1 MMNYRKI
8 ANVVCMAG
16 VGLWLAGCAAQLQST
31 SSRIAAKPQKVDN
44 LAVWSEVGNVVY
56 VTGPTSPSKPF
67 PETFRQSLA
76 AALSA
81 QGVAVTY
88 KDVRNPGRMSTREIA
103 QLRAQDSPNATARLL
118 IEVKRVSTRPA
129 AWVDVEQV
137 VYHLTLSS
145 VATNEPLWQAEI
157 AVAHGMEL
165 PLWNESTAAQFANDI
180 VALLKKD
187 TFV

>member
-1 MMNYRKI
+1 
-8 ANVVCMAG
+8 MAG

-44 LAVWSEVGNVVY
+44 VAVWSEVGSMVY

-76 AALSA
+76 TALSA

-88 KDVRNPGRMSTREIA
+88 KEVRNPGRMSTKEIA
-103 QLRAQDSPNATARLL
+103 QLRAEDSPTANARLL
-118 IEVKRVSTRPA
+118 IEVKKVSTRPA
-129 AWVDVEQV
+129 AWVDVSQV

-157 AVAHGMEL
+157 AVAPGMGI
-165 PLWNESTAAQFANDI
+165 PLWSETTAAQFANEI

-187 TFV
+187 TFI